1 MTPTP
6 LPRTVTVEIDGE
18 RRVLNGRV
26 AAIVRGVLL
35 AAPDI
40 EAAAGEVMRVTFH
53 CGIKDE
59 DVTVELP
66 KKFYVNRC

>member
-1 MTPTP
+1 MTPLP
-6 LPRTVTVEIDGE
+6 QPRTVTVIIDGE

-26 AAIVRGVLL
+26 AAIIRGVLL

-40 EAAAGEVMRVTFH
+40 EAAPGEVMRITFH
-53 CGIKDE
+53 CGVKAE

-66 KKFYVNRC
+66 KKFYVNRN

>member
-1 MTPTP
+1 MTPTSP
-6 LPRTVTVEIDGE
+6 SRTVTVEIDGE

-26 AAIVRGVLL
+26 ASIIRGVLL

-40 EAAAGEVMRVTFH
+40 EAAAGEAMRVTFH
-53 CGIKDE
+53 CGAGDE